1 MFTQKC
7 LPKNLLSS
15 YRVHFNGFKYL
26 NYDLTGEEQYHC
38 VAVHKRSANVLEF
51 QIGNK
56 IVHQSSL
63 NGGSI
68 DSYLGG
74 LESICS
80 DEHFDKSHVMTQARL
95 DSTFEL
101 SPCPIDGEFVG
112 LIPDAEDLCA
122 RLWSDCDA
130 NDTMN
135 YQVSFC
141 GHDEIF
147 DGEFSF
153 SFGHFGFLISSI
165 QMFIEVFTSIS
176 HHYLLVKN
184 S

>member
-1 MFTQKC
+1 MY
-7 LPKNLLSS
+7 S
-15 YRVHFNGFKYL
+15 YHTIFFKWFYKYL
-26 NYDLTGEEQYHC
+26 KIVITGEEQYHC
-38 VAVHKRSANVLEF
+38 VAAHKRSANVLEF

-68 DSYLGG
+68 DNYLGG
-74 LESICS
+74 MESICS
-80 DEHFDKSHVMTQARL
+80 DENFDILHIMTQARL

-122 RLWSDCDA
+122 RLWSDCEA

-135 YQVSFC
+135 YQVSPC

-147 DGEFSF
+147 DGEIFFSVITVNF
-153 SFGHFGFLISSI
+153 MILKIH
-165 QMFIEVFTSIS
+165 
-176 HHYLLVKN
+176 
-184 S
+184 